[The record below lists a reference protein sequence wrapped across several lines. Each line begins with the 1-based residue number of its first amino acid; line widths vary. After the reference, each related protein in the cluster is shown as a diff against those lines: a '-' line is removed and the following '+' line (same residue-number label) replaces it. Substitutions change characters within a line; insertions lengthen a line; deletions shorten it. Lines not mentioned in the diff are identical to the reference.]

1 MAEPIAPPDRT
12 RRNRLVWVVVAVL
25 AIIAVVAV
33 AFASR
38 FGVDPGLTT
47 SPLIGRPAPDQSL
60 PRLNGE
66 GEVDLSSFRGDVLVL
81 NFFASWCLECID
93 EHSALVETAAAYQ
106 DRGVRFVGVAFQDR
120 PQAANA
126 FLDDLGRSQITEY
139 LDDPGSLAAISYGV
153 FGVPETFFV
162 DSDGTI
168 VAKIVGASDS
178 LLLASTLDGILAGD
192 QPGEQ
197 VVGDTQ
203 SSPGG

>member
-1 MAEPIAPPDRT
+1 MI
-12 RRNRLVWVVVAVL
+12 WVVVAVL
-25 AIIAVVAV
+25 TLVAVVAV

-47 SPLIGRPAPDQSL
+47 SPLIGQPAPDLTL
-60 PRLNGE
+60 PRLDGE
-66 GEVDLSSFRGDVLVL
+66 GEVDLSSFDGDILVV

-93 EHSALVETAAAYQ
+93 EHSALVETATVYQ
-106 DRGVRFVGVAFQDR
+106 DRGVRFAGVAFQDR
-120 PQAANA
+120 PEAANA
-126 FLDDLGRSQITEY
+126 FLDDLGRSEITEY
-139 LDDPGSLAAISYGV
+139 LDDPGSRAAISFGV

-162 DSDGTI
+162 DPEGII
-168 VAKIVGASDS
+168 VAKVVGASDS

-203 SSPGG
+203 SGPGG

>member
-1 MAEPIAPPDRT
+1 M
-12 RRNRLVWVVVAVL
+12 
-25 AIIAVVAV
+25 
-33 AFASR
+33 
-38 FGVDPGLTT
+38 
-47 SPLIGRPAPDQSL
+47 
-60 PRLNGE
+60 
-66 GEVDLSSFRGDVLVL
+66 DLSSFRGDVMVL
-81 NFFASWCLECID
+81 NFFASWCLECVD

-106 DRGVRFVGVAFQDR
+106 DRGCGSSASPSRIV
-120 PQAANA
+120 PAANA

-162 DSDGTI
+162 DPDGTI